1 MYIKKLFTRL
11 LSATALSS
19 AASSVTLAHPGHQTA
34 SSFHAAIHGEHVLI
48 LLAIVAAIA
57 IGAILKQ

>member
-1 MYIKKLFTRL
+1 MNINKLFTRL

-19 AASSVTLAHPGHQTA
+19 MASSVALAHPGHDAA
-34 SSFHAAIHGEHVLI
+34 SSFHAAIHGEHLLI
-48 LLAIVAAIA
+48 VLAIVAVIS

>member
-19 AASSVTLAHPGHQTA
+19 AASSVALAHPGHEA
-34 SSFHAAIHGEHVLI
+34 VSSFHAAIHGEHLLIVL
-48 LLAIVAAIA
+48 AVVAAIA

>member
-1 MYIKKLFTRL
+1 MYIKKLFNRL

-19 AASSVTLAHPGHQTA
+19 AASSVTFAHPGHEA
-34 SSFHAAIHGEHVLI
+34 VSSFHAAIHGEHLLIVL
-48 LLAIVAAIA
+48 AVVAAIA

>member
-1 MYIKKLFTRL
+1 MHIKKIFTRL

-19 AASSVTLAHPGHQTA
+19 VASSAALAHPGHEAA
-34 SSFHAAIHGEHVLI
+34 SSFHAAIHGEHLLIVL
-48 LLAIVAAIA
+48 AVVAAIA